1 MAPRSDLLDQL
12 QLQVGAGKQF
22 TVTEVLTSPDTA
34 VQAFHHAMHLAGEE
48 EPLSGI
54 TTTTAILPHQCMEG
68 MAQVMVLA
76 VEEFIS
82 CHPLVCL

>member
-22 TVTEVLTSPDTA
+22 TVTQVSITPDRA
-34 VQAFHHAMHLAGEE
+34 VQACHPAMHRAGEG
-48 EPLSGI
+48 PLSGI
-54 TTTTAILPHQCMEG
+54 TTTTAILLHQCMEG

-76 VEEFIS
+76 VEESIS
-82 CHPLVCL
+82 CHPLVCP